1 MLHAGVW
8 QPPCLVS
15 PDWGAQRSPPPDPS
29 LGPQCHLPKSPRRA
43 ARDPALSPCTPHLP
57 HIPLLGPTPSPL
69 PAPNT
74 VSRHVP
80 LLRPGP
86 RGTRC
91 PLPTGPF
98 TGPNAVAPH
107 IPSAIS
113 LHWVLIVPLC
123 PLSEPSLRRVPAP
136 SPLTMPPLASP
147 HPTAPL
153 VSGGGTVGDP
163 APAPCSPLLPSRHPL
178 PPPLVPTRPVLLGA
192 AIWGLGAAPP
202 GSRGRAAALGRAGPF
217 SSPLT
222 SAAGGA
228 RRRHECGPAPLRSLL
243 PRRPRSP

>member
-1 MLHAGVW
+1 MQGGW

-15 PDWGAQRSPPPDPS
+15 PDWGPQRSPPPDPS

-57 HIPLLGPTPSPL
+57 HIPSLGPTPSPL

-113 LHWVLIVPLC
+113 LRWVLIVPLC

-136 SPLTMPPLASP
+136 SPLTVPSTAAPRVPSPDRPPRVGGGGGGPSGTPHQLLAPPSSPHGTRCHLPSPPLA
-147 HPTAPL
+147 
-153 VSGGGTVGDP
+153 
-163 APAPCSPLLPSRHPL
+163 
-178 PPPLVPTRPVLLGA
+178 
-192 AIWGLGAAPP
+192 
-202 GSRGRAAALGRAGPF
+202 PF
-217 SSPLT
+217 SSGPPF
-222 SAAGGA
+222 GGWGRPRRA
-228 RRRHECGPAPLRSLL
+228 PGGGRRHWGGPGP
-243 PRRPRSP
+243 SPPP

>member
-1 MLHAGVW
+1 MQGSGSHLAL
-8 QPPCLVS
+8 C
-15 PDWGAQRSPPPDPS
+15 
-29 LGPQCHLPKSPRRA
+29 PQTGGHNAPHPLTPHWALSAIFPTSPRRA

-69 PAPNT
+69 PTPNT

-107 IPSAIS
+107 VPSTIS
-113 LHWVLIVPLC
+113 LHWVLIIPLC
-123 PLSEPSLRRVPAP
+123 PLTEPSLRRVPAP

-153 VSGGGTVGDP
+153 VSGGGPSGTP
-163 APAPCSPLLPSRHPL
+163 HQLLAPPSSPHGTRCHLPS
-178 PPPLVPTRPVLLGA
+178 PP
-192 AIWGLGAAPP
+192 
-202 GSRGRAAALGRAGPF
+202 RAPF
-217 SSPLT
+217 SSGPPF
-222 SAAGGA
+222 GGWGRPRRA
-228 RRRHECGPAPLRSLL
+228 PGGGRRHWGGPGP
-243 PRRPRSP
+243 SPPP

>member
-1 MLHAGVW
+1 MQGGW

-15 PDWGAQRSPPPDPS
+15 PDWGPQRSPPPDPS
-29 LGPQCHLPKSPRRA
+29 LGPQCHLPKSRRRA

-113 LHWVLIVPLC
+113 LHCVLIVPLC

-136 SPLTMPPLASP
+136 SPLTVPSTAAPRVPSPDRPPRVGGGGGPSGTPHQLLAPPSSP
-147 HPTAPL
+147 H
-153 VSGGGTVGDP
+153 GTR
-163 APAPCSPLLPSRHPL
+163 CHL
-178 PPPLVPTRPVLLGA
+178 PTRPVLLGA